1 MKTRTN
7 GVRTRSELIARAND
21 WRRQVVGSF
30 VKNEGSAEDLQTEAV
45 RPQSLGFSGHD
56 LAHWAGNLE
65 RRRDGA
71 LRKSRAI
78 NARIAIAQG
87 RGNPERLKA
96 ERGSLSD
103 LIQGLNAALK
113 AVNDETYRRETAKAV
128 PEPVQPEPET
138 KTVLEPSPV
147 EPIRVRKSL
156 SSRRRK
162 TLRKAHEA
170 RAEIKLG
177 GFEELAEYKM
187 NNQIAARI
195 VA

>member
-30 VKNEGSAEDLQTEAV
+30 VKNEGSVKDLQTEAV

-56 LAHWAGNLE
+56 LAHWAENLE

-71 LRKSRAI
+71 LRKFRGINSR
-78 NARIAIAQG
+78 IAQG

-128 PEPVQPEPET
+128 PEPVQPET
-138 KTVLEPSPV
+138 KTKLEPSPV
-147 EPIRVRKSL
+147 EPIRVRKVL

-162 TLRKAHEA
+162 ALRKGHEA
-170 RAEIKLG
+170 RAEIKLS
-177 GFEELAEYKM
+177 GFEELAEYRL
-187 NNQIAARI
+187 NNRLAARI
-195 VA
+195 AA